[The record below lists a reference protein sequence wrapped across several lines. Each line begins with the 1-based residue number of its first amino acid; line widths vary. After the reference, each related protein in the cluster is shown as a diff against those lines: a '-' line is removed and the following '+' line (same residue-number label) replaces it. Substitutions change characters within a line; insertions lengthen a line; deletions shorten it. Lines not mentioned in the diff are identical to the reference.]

1 MRTEKLFGILTL
13 FLCVFCI
20 GSCSDDNEDLNPF
33 PEGTSSLRMMNENNG
48 KVTLGNS
55 DVYITNEGNFQY
67 GNATLSFYDTQTR
80 KIDNEV
86 FFRANDRSWA
96 TWHSR

>member
-55 DVYITNEGNFQY
+55 DVYITNEGNFK
-67 GNATLSFYDTQTR
+67 S
-80 KIDNEV
+80 DN
-86 FFRANDRSWA
+86 FPIFDMGKKQGIKRY
-96 TWHSR
+96 